1 MSPLRQLGNG
11 MYRSE
16 VVTDAAREGCTA
28 PGCGTQ
34 QTEWLSPVVGRRCA
48 EHPPETDDDP
58 EENECPA

>member
-1 MSPLRQLGNG
+1 
-11 MYRSE
+11 MYAPV

-34 QTEWLSPVVGRRCA
+34 HTEWLSPVVGRRCA
-48 EHPPETDDDP
+48 EHAPDFPTET